1 MAPALWGYQGLNI
14 LEGYSQR
21 ISSKEIPLLL
31 AQTSAWVNSPFES
44 MIHIKKGDSRG
55 KPKIRTQ
62 LRTHSLALCRGCM
75 WIYTQSSEQLKKT
88 TTKNPSKVL
97 VTQGQI
103 SLSRVLRIGY
113 HAHKTTEIWRFDSW
127 LQNAFLLCL
136 RIAGNNISPFII
148 GRDQRPGRGHVHTL
162 TLVPWKHKAPDES
175 LHKKRNGEGKLD
187 TLTKAD
193 SKLRLTAS
201 LSWQVQ
207 LLPSS
212 TVIT

>member
-1 MAPALWGYQGLNI
+1 MGLPRIEYIGGVLPKNL
-14 LEGYSQR
+14 LEG
-21 ISSKEIPLLL
+21 
-31 AQTSAWVNSPFES
+31 VSPPFS
-44 MIHIKKGDSRG
+44 TDLSRG
-55 KPKIRTQ
+55 KQSI
-62 LRTHSLALCRGCM
+62 
-75 WIYTQSSEQLKKT
+75 WIYGYTSRKETAGASPRSGHNSELTAWLSARAVWGYTHRAQSNLKNNNK
-88 TTKNPSKVL
+88 KNPSKVI

-113 HAHKTTEIWRFDSW
+113 HARETTEIWRFDSW

-175 LHKKRNGEGKLD
+175 LHKKRNGEGRLD
-187 TLTKAD
+187 TLTEVD